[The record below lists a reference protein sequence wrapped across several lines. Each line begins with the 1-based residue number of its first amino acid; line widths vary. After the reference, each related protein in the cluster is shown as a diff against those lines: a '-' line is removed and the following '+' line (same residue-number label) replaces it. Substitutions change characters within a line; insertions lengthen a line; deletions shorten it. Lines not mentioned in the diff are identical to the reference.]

1 MSLRLRILSALF
13 ACCIAAHTI
22 SEEQPTNPSPEPS
35 PATQLSPTEQEL
47 ADRIITL
54 VLFVETTLRDMFKIS
69 DEKMPK
75 VGVTLDPQ
83 YYGNAYAHSGENSI
97 TVSISWISKEAPY
110 TVNPVLTPIL
120 AHEYA
125 HILGCDSDKNV
136 SLKILATLSTMWMA
150 LEVEWLKQVNNSY
163 DGQPLFNMLF
173 FSKER
178 ITHRLCYALPT
189 WLICSS
195 TFLYKNRA
203 MEKEADVV
211 SIHIIAESFSPDKAA
226 ELMLLVADF
235 HKSHMP
241 TSRIG
246 RALAWLS
253 SLRSTHPFYSH
264 REELFRK
271 AAEDILKTQDVM
283 A

>member
-22 SEEQPTNPSPEPS
+22 SEEQTTNPSPQPS
-35 PATQLSPTEQEL
+35 PVAQLSPAKQEL
-47 ADRIITL
+47 DYRITIL
-54 VLFVETTLRDMFKIS
+54 ELFVATTLRDMFKIP

-75 VGVTLDPQ
+75 VGVTLDPN
-83 YYGNAYAHSGENSI
+83 YYGNAYANSGENSI

-125 HILGCDSDKNV
+125 HILGCDSDKNKL
-136 SLKILATLSTMWMA
+136 LKAVAGLSTAWIA
-150 LEVEWLKQVNNSY
+150 LEVEWLKQLNNSY
-163 DGQPLFNMLF
+163 DAEPLFNMLF
-173 FSKER
+173 FSEER
-178 ITHRLCYALPT
+178 IIRRLCYALPT
-189 WLICSS
+189 WFVCFS

-211 SIHIIAESFSPDKAA
+211 SIRIITESCSPDKAA

-246 RALAWLS
+246 HALIWLIS
-253 SLRSTHPFYSH
+253 FGSTHPLPSH
-264 REELFRK
+264 REELFKK
-271 AAEDILKTQDVM
+271 AAENILKTQGLT